1 MVIAGAPRRGGHVA
15 HRSRL
20 ALGAVLVL
28 AATGVALPGCGGEPW
43 VSGVQ
48 GSGIPATQTR
58 AVARFSSVDL
68 AGGNQVAVVAD
79 GQESVVVHAD
89 SNLIGHIRTRVVAGT
104 LVIDDIG
111 SYTSKSPMSVQ
122 VSVPS
127 LAAVKLSGD
136 GMINVSGIKAHRLT
150 VTLPGDG
157 ILHASGTTVQLDV
170 TLSGDGQAQ
179 LTDLLA
185 RHVHAVVTGSGLIQV
200 TATTSLDGAVAGD
213 GTILYSGNPPHVAT
227 SVTGSGTVTPR

>member
-1 MVIAGAPRRGGHVA
+1 MVIAAAPRRVGHVA
-15 HRSRL
+15 HRSCL

-28 AATGVALPGCGGEPW
+28 AAIGVALPGCGGESGG
-43 VSGVQ
+43 SGVQ

-68 AGGNQVAVVAD
+68 AGGNEVTVVAG
-79 GQESVVVHAD
+79 GQQSVAVHAD
-89 SNLIGHIRTRVVAGT
+89 SNLIGHIRTRVIAGT

-111 SYTSKSPMSVQ
+111 SYTSQSPMNVQ

-136 GMINVSGIKAHRLT
+136 GMITVSGIKAHRLT

-157 ILHASGTTVQLDV
+157 IIHASGTAVQLDV
-170 TLSGDGQAQ
+170 TVSGDGQAQ
-179 LTDLLA
+179 LTGLIA

-200 TATTSLDGAVAGD
+200 TATTNLDGAVPGD

-227 SVTGSGTVTPR
+227 SVTGSGTVTPG

>member
-1 MVIAGAPRRGGHVA
+1 MAGAAAPRRGGHVA
-15 HRSRL
+15 QRSRL
-20 ALGAVLVL
+20 ALGAVVAL
-28 AATGVALPGCGGEPW
+28 AAIGVALPGCGRGPG

-48 GSGIPATQTR
+48 GSGIPATQAR

-68 AGGNQVAVVAD
+68 AGGNQVTVVVG
-79 GQESVVVHAD
+79 GQQSVAVHAD
-89 SNLIGHIRTRVVAGT
+89 SNLIGHLRTRVVAGT

-111 SYTSKSPMSVQ
+111 SYMSKNPMSVQ

-136 GMINVSGIKAHRLT
+136 GIITVSGIKAHRLT
-150 VTLPGDG
+150 VTLPGEG
-157 ILHASGTTVQLDV
+157 ILHASGTVVQLDV
-170 TLSGDGQAQ
+170 TVGGDGQAQ
-179 LTDLLA
+179 LTGLIA

-200 TATTSLDGAVAGD
+200 TATTSLDAAVPGD

>member
-1 MVIAGAPRRGGHVA
+1 MAGAAAPRRSGHEA
-15 HRSRL
+15 QRSRL
-20 ALGAVLVL
+20 ALGAVVALT
-28 AATGVALPGCGGEPW
+28 AIGVALTGCGGEPG

-68 AGGNQVAVVAD
+68 AGGNQVTVVAG
-79 GQESVVVHAD
+79 GQQSVAVHAD

-111 SYTSKSPMSVQ
+111 SYTSKNPMSVQ

-136 GMINVSGIKAHRLT
+136 GIITVSGIKAHRLT
-150 VTLPGDG
+150 VTLPGAG
-157 ILHASGTTVQLDV
+157 ILHASGTAVQLDV
-170 TLSGDGQAQ
+170 TLGGDGQAQ
-179 LTDLLA
+179 LTGLLA

-200 TATTSLDGAVAGD
+200 TATTGLDAAVPGD

-227 SVTGSGTVTPR
+227 SVTGTGTVTPR

>member
-1 MVIAGAPRRGGHVA
+1 MVIAAAPCRGGHVA
-15 HRSRL
+15 QRGRL
-20 ALGAVLVL
+20 ALGAVVVL
-28 AATGVALPGCGGEPW
+28 AAIGVALPGCGGGPGG
-43 VSGVQ
+43 SAVQ
-48 GSGIPATQTR
+48 GSGIAATQAR

-68 AGGNQVAVVAD
+68 AGGNVVAVVAG
-79 GQESVVVHAD
+79 GQQSVVVHAD

-136 GMINVSGIKAHRLT
+136 GMITVSGIKAHRLT

-157 ILHASGTTVQLDV
+157 VIHASGTAVQLDV
-170 TLSGDGQAQ
+170 TVGGDGQAQ
-179 LTDLLA
+179 LTGLIA

-200 TATTSLDGAVAGD
+200 TATTSLDGAVPGD
-213 GTILYSGNPPHVAT
+213 GAILYSGNPPHVAT
-227 SVTGSGTVTPR
+227 SVTGSGTVTPG

>member
-1 MVIAGAPRRGGHVA
+1 MVIAAAPRRVGHVA
-15 HRSRL
+15 HRSCL

-28 AATGVALPGCGGEPW
+28 AAIGVALPGCGGGSGG
-43 VSGVQ
+43 SGVQ
-48 GSGIPATQTR
+48 GSGIPATQAR

-68 AGGNQVAVVAD
+68 AGGNEVTVVA
-79 GQESVVVHAD
+79 GGRQSVAVHAD

-111 SYTSKSPMSVQ
+111 SYTSKGPMNVQ

-136 GMINVSGIKAHRLT
+136 GMITVSGIKAHRLT

-157 ILHASGTTVQLDV
+157 IIHASGTAVQLDV
-170 TLSGDGQAQ
+170 TVSGDGQAQ
-179 LTDLLA
+179 LTGLTA

-200 TATTSLDGAVAGD
+200 TATTNLDGAVPGD
-213 GTILYSGNPPHVAT
+213 GTILYSGNPPHVVT
-227 SVTGSGTVTPR
+227 SVTGSGTVTPG